1 MAVDTEEEQIE
12 KIEQIWR
19 RHKKLIISGIIIFL
33 ASYFSYDFYSNQ
45 KIKNAE
51 NASQLYQEILIEKV
65 SNIDLIKEKVF
76 LLKEGSSS
84 TPYAS
89 RAAIYL
95 SKIYSEENK
104 YKKAIEELIWATE
117 NTNED
122 SIQSMA
128 YYLLANVYY
137 VTDKLDE
144 AMTSAKQIKTVG
156 YQMLA
161 KDIIG
166 DIYLKQGNKDK
177 AKESYLEG
185 LKLYKGQGD
194 IRQVLQN
201 KIDSIGQ

>member
-1 MAVDTEEEQIE
+1 M
-12 KIEQIWR
+12 
-19 RHKKLIISGIIIFL
+19 
-33 ASYFSYDFYSNQ
+33 
-45 KIKNAE
+45 
-51 NASQLYQEILIEKV
+51 
-65 SNIDLIKEKVF
+65 
-76 LLKEGSSS
+76 KEGSSS

-117 NTNED
+117 NANED